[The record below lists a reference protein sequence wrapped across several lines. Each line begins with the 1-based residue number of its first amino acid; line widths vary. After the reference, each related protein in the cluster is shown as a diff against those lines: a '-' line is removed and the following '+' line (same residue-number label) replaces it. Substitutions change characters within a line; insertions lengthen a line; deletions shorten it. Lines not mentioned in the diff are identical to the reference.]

1 MARLQEELAGL
12 RLTVA
17 SLIAEVKGGAAK
29 TLRVAGDLVLH
40 KVGAAGQVTV
50 EKSSSLAET
59 TAERAQD
66 LASELEI
73 WARRRP
79 LSAIAAAM
87 LAGIIIG
94 MLGHRR
100 AGR

>member
-29 TLRVAGDLVLH
+29 MLHGALH
-40 KVGAAGQVTV
+40 KAGAAGQVTL
-50 EKSSSLAET
+50 EKSSSFAET
-59 TAERAQD
+59 AADRAQD

-100 AGR
+100 VGR